1 MQTISYLLNVVS
13 ECFLEVQYKDEKDA
27 SVCKIIQFII
37 KKFIIKTMTLFYI
50 QNNSRWKTTISGQ
63 RKK

>member
-13 ECFLEVQYKDEKDA
+13 EYFLEVQYKDEKDA
-27 SVCKIIQFII
+27 SVCKIIQ
-37 KKFIIKTMTLFYI
+37 FIIKTMTLFYI

>member
-37 KKFIIKTMTLFYI
+37 KTMTLFYI